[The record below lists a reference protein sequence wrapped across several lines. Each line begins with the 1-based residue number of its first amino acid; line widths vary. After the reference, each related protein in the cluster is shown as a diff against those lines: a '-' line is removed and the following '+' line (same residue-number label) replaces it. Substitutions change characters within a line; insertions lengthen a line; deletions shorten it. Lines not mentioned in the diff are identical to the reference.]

1 MTSRE
6 RVQRAIQFRKPDRIP
21 VYFPDLGV
29 SDLVFVAD
37 ASLPF
42 SGRWEGSFWRDEWGC
57 GWERVE
63 GGPLEDWGQVVD
75 FPLACWENLSHY
87 QWPEPRVRER
97 WELLSRLR
105 AAADRF
111 PQEAEAYHLVKIPFT
126 LFERL
131 WALRGMENLLLDFLD
146 YPERVQDLADRVL
159 EFQKAL
165 IRGLE
170 PFAPH
175 FVQGVFFTDDWGS
188 QTGPLISPKVFD
200 TFLLPRYRQLIQLSH
215 ELRLDVWFHTC
226 GNTLAYIE
234 RMLEVGVDVLHL
246 EQPRLLGLE
255 EVSERLAGRVC
266 LAAMVDLQRT
276 LPRSSPVEVEEEAY
290 LLATLWGTPEG
301 GFIGMDYEEAGA
313 LGIPRE
319 NREAAL
325 KGFLRGS
332 RRVKG

>member
-6 RVQRAIQFRKPDRIP
+6 RVQRAIRFQKPDRIP

-42 SGRWEGSFWRDEWGC
+42 SGKPEGSFWRDEWGC
-57 GWERVE
+57 GWRRAEE
-63 GGPLEDWGQVVD
+63 GPLEDRGQVVD
-75 FPLACWENLSHY
+75 PPLPCWEDLSY
-87 QWPEPRVRER
+87 YRWPEPNIRRR

-105 AAADRF
+105 AASDWL
-111 PQEAEAYHLVKIPFT
+111 PKEAEVYHLVKIPFT

-131 WALRGMENLLLDFLD
+131 WALRGMENLLLDFLEH
-146 YPERVQDLADRVL
+146 PERVQDLADRVL

-165 IRGLE
+165 VRGLK
-170 PFAPH
+170 PFTPH

-188 QTGPLISPKVFD
+188 QTGPLISPKVFEN
-200 TFLLPRYRQLIQLSH
+200 FLLPRYYQLVHLSH
-215 ELRLDVWFHTC
+215 KLGLDVWFHTC

-234 RMLEVGVDVLHL
+234 RMVEIGVDVLHL
-246 EQPRLLGLE
+246 EQPRLLGIE
-255 EVSERLAGRVC
+255 EVSKRLAGKVC
-266 LAAMVDLQRT
+266 LASTVDLQRT
-276 LPRSSPVEVEEEAY
+276 LPRASPVEVEEEAY
-290 LLATLWGTPEG
+290 LLATLWGTLEG

-319 NREAAL
+319 NRESAL
-325 KGFLRGS
+325 RGFLKRSKTLG
-332 RRVKG
+332 G